1 MLKTLKTIAKIK
13 AGYPFRGKLKEV
25 STGNLSVLQLSD
37 ITESFFT
44 EPASAARIEL
54 AEVKEQYLIQPGDIV
69 FRSRGHTNTAAI
81 VPEIFQNTVSAAPL
95 IQIRITSQK
104 VTPEYIC
111 WAINQ
116 PEVQA
121 YLNRNAKGTSVRM
134 IGRDALENLPIPIPS
149 LETQHKI
156 TAIAKL
162 ADREQQLMEQLRDK
176 KKTLISGI
184 LTQVA
189 SEAGNGA
196 KKKNLPEVGSAP
208 QEDITND
215 S

>member
-1 MLKTLKTIAKIK
+1 MQQNRITKLKILKQIAQIR

-37 ITESFFT
+37 ITDSFFIDL
-44 EPASAARIEL
+44 ASAARTEQ
-54 AEVKEQYLIQPGDIV
+54 AEIKEQYLIQPGDII
-69 FRSRGHTNTAAI
+69 FRSRGQTNTAAI
-81 VPEIFQNTVSAAPL
+81 VPAISQDTVSAAPL
-95 IQIRITSQK
+95 IQIRVTSPE

-111 WAINQ
+111 WFINQ
-116 PEVQA
+116 PNAQA

-134 IGRDALENLPIPIPS
+134 IGRDALENLPITIPP
-149 LETQHKI
+149 LEKQREI

-162 ADREQQLMEQLRDK
+162 ADLEQRLMAKLAQK

-189 SEAGNGA
+189 SETGG
-196 KKKNLPEVGSAP
+196 
-208 QEDITND
+208 
-215 S
+215 